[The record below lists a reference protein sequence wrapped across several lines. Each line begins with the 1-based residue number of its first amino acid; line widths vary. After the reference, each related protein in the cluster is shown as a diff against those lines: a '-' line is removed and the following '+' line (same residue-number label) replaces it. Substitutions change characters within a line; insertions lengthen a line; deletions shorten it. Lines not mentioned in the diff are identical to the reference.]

1 MSSDPG
7 YRLSSEGVVSA
18 IGATHPNHWP
28 RRIEMPAITP
38 CLWFDGKAEEA
49 AEFYAS
55 VFPDSR
61 VDKVDRS
68 AAETPS
74 GPKGMVLTVELTLSG
89 QPFVG
94 LNGGPDFQFNE
105 AISFMV
111 DCADQAEVD
120 HYWEALTAG
129 GGQPGPC
136 GWLKDRFGV
145 SWQVIPRRLNELVG
159 GPDAAAA
166 ERAMKAM
173 LEMSKIDVAELERA
187 YAGG

>member
-1 MSSDPG
+1 
-7 YRLSSEGVVSA
+7 
-18 IGATHPNHWP
+18 
-28 RRIEMPAITP
+28 MPAITP
-38 CLWFDGKAEEA
+38 CLWFDGKAQDA
-49 AEFYAS
+49 VEFYAS

-68 AAETPS
+68 VAETPS
-74 GPKGMVLTVELTLSG
+74 GPKGMVLTVEFTLSG

-145 SWQVIPRRLNELVG
+145 SWQVIPRRLNELIG

-173 LEMSKIDVAELERA
+173 LQMSKIDVAELERA

>member
-1 MSSDPG
+1 
-7 YRLSSEGVVSA
+7 
-18 IGATHPNHWP
+18 
-28 RRIEMPAITP
+28 MPAITP
-38 CLWFDGKAEEA
+38 CLWFDGKAQDA

-61 VDKVDRS
+61 VDQVDRS

-74 GPKGMVLTVELTLSG
+74 GPKGMVLTVEFTLSG

-105 AISFMV
+105 SISFMV

-120 HYWEALTAG
+120 RYWEALTAG

-145 SWQVIPRRLNELVG
+145 SWQVIPRRLNELIG
-159 GPDAAAA
+159 GQDEAAA
-166 ERAMKAM
+166 ERALKAM
-173 LEMSKIDVAELERA
+173 LQMSKIDVAELERA

>member
-1 MSSDPG
+1 
-7 YRLSSEGVVSA
+7 
-18 IGATHPNHWP
+18 
-28 RRIEMPAITP
+28 MPAITP

-145 SWQVIPRRLNELVG
+145 SWQVIPRRLDELLRSS
-159 GPDAAAA
+159 DAAAA
-166 ERAMKAM
+166 ERAMTAM
-173 LEMSKIDVAELERA
+173 LEMSKIDVAELEQA
-187 YAGG
+187 YSGG